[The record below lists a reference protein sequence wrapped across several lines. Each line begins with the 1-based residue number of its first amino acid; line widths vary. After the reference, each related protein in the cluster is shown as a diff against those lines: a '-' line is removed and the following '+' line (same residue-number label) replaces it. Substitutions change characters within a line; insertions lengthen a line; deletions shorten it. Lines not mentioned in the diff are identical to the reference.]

1 MKKFFSIVVAT
12 LFAATVWAQEPA
24 QKPSFKGF
32 VTNGF
37 WDNWELSV
45 GGGVSTALT
54 NGSNIGDR
62 GDRIGYEGNV
72 SLTKWIHPV
81 VGVRGMLQGGKFSNF
96 DPVYGKQKWPYM
108 FAHMDAM
115 LNFSNW
121 VGGYR
126 EDRVYYAVPYVGM
139 GYMATNFTSDS
150 QAKNHAGAGQAF
162 AFAYGLLNKF
172 RVCNAL
178 DINVELKGLFAP
190 SRVAPCRFN
199 GAYLFGLSATVGVT
213 YRFNRRDWERK
224 PVGTLY
230 SADEIRAYQKA
241 VNDSNAA
248 LKAANAEKARLAKD
262 LQAAR
267 NEAANARKEAQA
279 AAAAAAATTAN
290 EVLDPSTIILYK
302 IGTSTLTPE
311 EKVRLDLKAD
321 LIKNGPKDKVYTI
334 EGHADPQTGSAAVNQ
349 RISEQRAKGVYDYLV
364 NKGVNPKQL
373 KYEGMGDKHN
383 QYKDPVANRAAI
395 IK

>member
-37 WDNWELSV
+37 WDNWEMSV
-45 GGGVSTALT
+45 GGGVNTALT
-54 NGSNIGDR
+54 NGTNR
-62 GDRIGYEGNV
+62 GDRSDRIGFEVNGSV
-72 SLTKWIHPV
+72 TKWIHPV
-81 VGVRGMLQGGKFSNF
+81 VGVRAMLEGGKFSNF
-96 DPVYGKQKWPYM
+96 NALHQKQKWPYL
-108 FAHMDAM
+108 FAHVDAM
-115 LNFSNW
+115 LNLSNW
-121 VGGYR
+121 IGGYR
-126 EDRVYYAVPYVGM
+126 EDRVYYAVPYAGF
-139 GYMATNFTSDS
+139 GYMAANFTNDS
-150 QAKNHAGAGQAF
+150 QTKNHAGTGQEF

-172 RVCNAL
+172 RVCKAL
-178 DINVELKGLFAP
+178 DLNIELKGFIAP
-190 SRVAPCRFN
+190 SRIAPCRFN

-224 PVGTLY
+224 PAETVY

-248 LKAANAEKARLAKD
+248 LEAANAEKARLAKD

>member
-1 MKKFFSIVVAT
+1 MKKIFTIVVAALLT
-12 LFAATVWAQEPA
+12 TTVWAQEPA

-37 WDNWELSV
+37 WDNWEVSV
-45 GGGVSTALT
+45 GAGLGTAFS

-62 GDRIGYEGNV
+62 SDRIGYEVNV
-72 SLTKWIHPV
+72 SATKWIHPV

-96 DPVYGKQKWPYM
+96 DPEYGKQKWPYL

-115 LNFSNW
+115 INFSNW

-126 EDRVYYAVPYVGM
+126 EDRVYYAVPYIGM
-139 GYMATNFTSDS
+139 GYMAANFTDDS
-150 QAKNHAGAGQAF
+150 QVKNHAGSGQAF

-172 RVCNAL
+172 RVCKAL
-178 DINVELKGLFAP
+178 DINLELKGLFAP
-190 SRVAPCRFN
+190 ARIAPSRLD

-224 PVGTLY
+224 PAGTLY
-230 SADEIRAYQKA
+230 TADEIRAYQKA
-241 VNDSNAA
+241 VNDSKAA
-248 LKAANAEKARLAKD
+248 LDAANAENARLAKELD
-262 LQAAR
+262 AAR
-267 NEAANARKEAQA
+267 KATINAQNEAAKAVA
-279 AAAAAAATTAN
+279 AAAVTTN
-290 EVLDPSTIILYK
+290 DVLDPSTIILYK
-302 IGTSTLTPE
+302 IGTTALTPE
-311 EKVRLDLKAD
+311 EKIRLDLKAD
-321 LIKNGPKDKVYTI
+321 LINNGPKDKVYTI

-349 RISEQRAKGVYDYLV
+349 RISEKRAKSVYDYLV
-364 NKGVNPKQL
+364 KKGVNPKQL

-383 QYKDPVANRAAI
+383 LYKDPVANRAAI

>member
-1 MKKFFSIVVAT
+1 MKKFFAIVVAALLAT
-12 LFAATVWAQEPA
+12 TVWAQEPA

-37 WDNWELSV
+37 WDNWEVSV
-45 GGGVSTALT
+45 GGGLATAFS

-62 GDRIGYEGNV
+62 SDRIGYEVNV

-115 LNFSNW
+115 INFSNW

-139 GYMATNFTSDS
+139 GYMAANFTDDS

-178 DINVELKGLFAP
+178 DINLEFKGLFAP
-190 SRVAPCRFN
+190 ARIAPCRLD
-199 GAYLFGLSATVGVT
+199 GSYLFGLSATVGVT

-224 PVGTLY
+224 PAGTLY

-241 VNDSNAA
+241 VSDSKAA
-248 LKAANAEKARLAKD
+248 LDAANAEKARLAKE
-262 LQAAR
+262 LQEARQATVKAQNDAAK
-267 NEAANARKEAQA
+267 AV
-279 AAAAAAATTAN
+279 AATAVTTS

-302 IGTSTLTPE
+302 IGTTALTPE
-311 EKVRLDLKAD
+311 EKIRLDLKAD

-334 EGHADPQTGSAAVNQ
+334 EGHADPQTGSAATNQ
-349 RISEQRAKGVYDYLV
+349 RISEKRAKSVYDYLV

-383 QYKDPVANRAAI
+383 PYKDPVANRAAI